1 MRKSM
6 MRLAIAVAMTVPM
19 SVAMAAGKVHNLLL
33 QINDNDEARMQLT
46 LNNAANVMKVYQ
58 DKGEEVHIDIVAYG
72 PGLNFLREDKASDEI
87 KTRIKSMKQSF
98 ETVSFIACGN
108 TKTNMEKKEG
118 KEVKLIEQ
126 AKLVPAGVVHIMEHE
141 EAGWS
146 YVRP

>member
-1 MRKSM
+1 MRNTM
-6 MRLAIAVAMTVPM
+6 LRLALAAIIAAPM
-19 SVAMAAGKVHNLLL
+19 SVAMAGGKVHKLLL
-33 QINDNDEARMQLT
+33 QINDNDEARMQLV
-46 LNNAANVMKVYQ
+46 LNNASNVMKVYQ

-87 KTRIKSMKQSF
+87 KTRIKSMKQSYD
-98 ETVSFIACGN
+98 TVSFIACGN

-126 AKLVPAGVVHIMEHE
+126 AKLVTAGVVHIMEHE